1 MFFLTT
7 NSVTLVIAIALTVF
21 SLGSLLCSLTESFL
35 IFERNNRTSGWTFE
49 SCCFTGLTLSNFRG
63 KTIVVVGR
71 VVPEPYIFLMSER
84 AGLSSTHSGTMY
96 PRLQCGQGF
105 SLNRI
110 WYPLLNMHGW
120 ELTRKTLLNPI
131 PAY

>member
-7 NSVTLVIAIALTVF
+7 NSVSLVIAIALTVL
-21 SLGSLLCSLTESFL
+21 SLGSLLCSLTESCL
-35 IFERNNRTSGWTFE
+35 IFDRNNRTSGWTFE

-71 VVPEPYIFLMSER
+71 VVPKPYIFLMSESV
-84 AGLSSTHSGTMY
+84 GFSSTHSGTMY
-96 PRLQCGQGF
+96 PRLQCGQGS

-110 WYPLLNMHGW
+110 WYPLLNMYGW